1 MSAVSEYVCISDLKE
16 FFFCKQ
22 KTAYELRISDWS
34 SDVCSSD
41 LALAG
46 VRARELFAIPQ
57 GALNLGAA
65 VPHIAIGHAIEQARI
80 DGKTTG
86 RACRICPAKHTASR
100 SPAAQGKRLRLIA
113 FRGGVPVQCQDE
125 GGCVSI
131 GSDHLRRPE
140 MLPSHDRSD
149 GCSTEPFKCP
159 SRQERRFGRID
170 RKAFCMGRRKTGD
183 KAYPRL
189 SLCAPLT
196 KR

>member
-86 RACRICPAKHTASR
+86 RACRICQIGRASCR
-100 SPAAQGKRLRLIA
+100 ER
-113 FRGGVPVQCQDE
+113 VCQY
-125 GGCVSI
+125 V
-131 GSDHLRRPE
+131 
-140 MLPSHDRSD
+140 
-149 GCSTEPFKCP
+149 
-159 SRQERRFGRID
+159 
-170 RKAFCMGRRKTGD
+170 
-183 KAYPRL
+183 
-189 SLCAPLT
+189 
-196 KR
+196 